1 MVMNYQPRKKKGE
14 TFNSPR
20 KYAIKEIP
28 LSDGTVIGIFE
39 GDRGYI
45 KDHDIIIK
53 YKENGKQIRTPKHIH
68 WVIDL
73 LIKKE
78 HNRELTLN
86 FMKYLRE
93 MYDQVEGFCSK
104 EDRAECILN
113 ETTKTKLEPF
123 EKLNDYGEYKVE
135 FIGHL
140 IELMIKMEKN
150 TSPEKPARVFKE
162 LIDAMIQEKE
172 IFVIVSKATQI
183 GK

>member
-1 MVMNYQPRKKKGE
+1 MNYQPRKKEGE
-14 TFNSPR
+14 TITPPR

-28 LSDGTVIGIFE
+28 LSDGTIRGVFE

-78 HNRELTLN
+78 HNKELTLK
-86 FMKYLRE
+86 FMSYLRD
-93 MYDQVEGFCSK
+93 MYERVEAFCSK
-104 EDRAECILN
+104 EDRAKCVLE
-113 ETTKTKLEPF
+113 ETTKEKLKPF
-123 EKLNDYGEYKVE
+123 EELNKYGEYKVE

-162 LIDAMIQEKE
+162 LPIK
-172 IFVIVSKATQI
+172 IF
-183 GK
+183 